1 VGDINK
7 LLKVATTPVNHISAY
22 LRDLGRSHAN
32 HGHSLSEPTL
42 TPSYAENF
50 WLSHDGLKLYARVYP
65 GPKPSAR
72 SVLCLHGLTRNS
84 RDFEDLAPHL
94 QHRYRVIVPDV
105 RGRGLSARDPNPQNY
120 QPAIYLQDILAL
132 LDSVDAQRVAVIGT
146 SMGGLL
152 AMMMAVGSRDRVSGV
167 VLNDMGPEVDPAGLE
182 RIKGYAG
189 RLPPP
194 KNWDDAVAQTQTI
207 FGSAWPNLSAERW
220 SALTRRGYRED
231 EKGALNVDAD
241 PMIGEMLRAAPSATA
256 NLWPFWK
263 ALRGMP
269 MLAIRGAQSDILSA
283 ATFAKMKAENP
294 ELTQLEVAERGHVPL
309 LDEPECVAAIDVFLT
324 QLS

>member
-1 VGDINK
+1 MRADCLHFTK
-7 LLKVATTPVNHISAY
+7 D
-22 LRDLGRSHAN
+22 LRRL
-32 HGHSLSEPTL
+32 PT
-42 TPSYAENF
+42 SYTENF
-50 WLSHDGLKLYARVYP
+50 WTSHDGLRLYARVYP
-65 GPKPSAR
+65 GPDPLAR
-72 SVLCLHGLTRNS
+72 TVLCLHGLTRNS
-84 RDFEDLAPHL
+84 RDFEELAPHL
-94 QHRYRVIVPDV
+94 QRHYRVIVPDV

-132 LDSVDAQRVAVIGT
+132 LDSVDAQQVAVIGT

-152 AMMMAVGSRDRVSGV
+152 AMMLAVGSRDRISGV
-167 VLNDMGPEVDPAGLE
+167 VLNDMGPEVDPKGLD

-189 RLPPP
+189 RLPSP
-194 KNWDDAVAQTQTI
+194 KNWDEAIAQTRSM
-207 FGSAWPNLSAERW
+207 FGEAWPNLSPQRW

-231 EKGALNVDAD
+231 EKGGLNVDAD
-241 PMIGEMLRAAPSATA
+241 PMIGEMLRAAPAASA

-263 ALRGMP
+263 ALRGIP

-294 ELTQLEVAERGHVPL
+294 ELVQLEVAQRGHVPL
-309 LDEPECVAAIDVFLT
+309 LDEPECLAAIDAFLA

>member
-1 VGDINK
+1 M
-7 LLKVATTPVNHISAY
+7 
-22 LRDLGRSHAN
+22 
-32 HGHSLSEPTL
+32 
-42 TPSYAENF
+42 TPSYTENF
-50 WLSHDGLKLYARVYP
+50 WVSHDGLKLYTRVYP
-65 GPKPSAR
+65 GPRPSAG

-120 QPAIYLQDILAL
+120 QPAIYLQDILSL
-132 LDSVDAQRVAVIGT
+132 LDSVEAQRVAVIGT

-152 AMMMAVGSRDRVSGV
+152 AMMLAVGSRDRVSGV

-194 KNWDDAVAQTQTI
+194 KNWDDAVAQTQTV
-207 FGSAWPNLSAERW
+207 FGNAWPNLSAERW

-263 ALRGMP
+263 ALRGTP

-294 ELTQLEVAERGHVPL
+294 ELKRLEGAQRGHVPL
-309 LDEPECVAAIDVFLT
+309 LDEPECVAAIDAFLA
-324 QLS
+324 QLP